1 VPVFAGAGS
10 GDLIC
15 RCGNS
20 ILIAGYAPQNVLAI
34 RIRCFRCGAVT
45 TTPGLPAGE
54 ILPGDAAA
62 VVKTEV
68 PMLSPR
74 ALPAGSV
81 LFAQGAAT
89 RAYALTRP
97 RDPPAEPMLVSP
109 ATLESAAADYDRLTG
124 GALKAHI
131 AATPSA
137 MEPWHGDYPFAWSQL
152 ALPLAAPGQ
161 FLRTM
166 GTFAVAKLL
175 YDAGNRVGFTVP
187 ATGEIELR
195 CHFTTAAGEPLSLA
209 LQSPDALQWRERER
223 WNPTVLAT
231 VVTQALAAAHGQ
243 VNSRRP
249 GIVILT
255 ASIRQPG
262 FDQALVD
269 CIHAVFRSI
278 SRRHRGVA
286 AVAVVVPK
294 VFPVAQLDRV
304 GFGYGFYPLR
314 NPGFAGE
321 NPIRIGSAADFS

>member
-1 VPVFAGAGS
+1 
-10 GDLIC
+10 
-15 RCGNS
+15 
-20 ILIAGYAPQNVLAI
+20 
-34 RIRCFRCGAVT
+34 
-45 TTPGLPAGE
+45 
-54 ILPGDAAA
+54 
-62 VVKTEV
+62 
-68 PMLSPR
+68 
-74 ALPAGSV
+74 
-81 LFAQGAAT
+81 
-89 RAYALTRP
+89 
-97 RDPPAEPMLVSP
+97 MLVSP

-124 GALKAHI
+124 GALQAHI

-137 MEPWHGDYPFAWSQL
+137 MEPWHGDYPFAWSLLRLREQVGKPDWSWLYQNDDAMAAMHIASMHHFMACWGEHPLLDQL

-255 ASIRQPG
+255 ASILQPG